1 MPMFLAEFNPMI
13 LFLLLWG
20 LLSWFL
26 KKKKDQLKEKDKG
39 EYSDMESSDMEPK
52 EDLFTRLK
60 KLQDHLSTE
69 VGIFPSAPEPV
80 ETEEEYFAEDNEYGF
95 DEPEILETELEDV
108 HENERY
114 VFETDIKVPAKWS
127 ANWLKQNLSGKSE
140 LKKLMVLKEV
150 LGEPRSI
157 KPYKGDYFQS
167 ISN

>member
-1 MPMFLAEFNPMI
+1 MILAEFNPMI

-20 LLSWFL
+20 LFSWFT

-39 EYSDMESSDMEPK
+39 EYSDMEPK
-52 EDLFTRLK
+52 EDLFTRLQK
-60 KLQDHLSTE
+60 MQEHLSTE
-69 VGIFPSAPEPV
+69 VEIFSSAPEPV

-95 DEPEILETELEDV
+95 NEPEILETEPEDV
-108 HENERY
+108 HENEGY
-114 VFETDIKVPAKWS
+114 VFETDIKVPAKGS

-140 LKKLMVLKEV
+140 LRKLMVLKEV

-157 KPYKGDYFQS
+157 KPYTGDYFQS

>member
-1 MPMFLAEFNPMI
+1 MILADFNPAI
-13 LFLLLWG
+13 LFFLLWG
-20 LLSWFL
+20 LLSWFS

-39 EYSDMESSDMEPK
+39 EYSDMEPSDIEPK

-69 VGIFPSAPEPV
+69 VEIFPSAPEPV

-114 VFETDIKVPAKWS
+114 VFETDIKVPAKGS